1 MKKKIISILSIC
13 AFGIIGLGLGNIQP
27 TNASATEMMVYV
39 SSEGNDENAGT
50 INSPY
55 ATLDKALTE
64 VPNGGTIILQDT
76 VAVDSWTAH
85 GKTVTI
91 TGGGLDVSGLP
102 NSEFN
107 DGKGTQMKEIVI
119 NDSVTFTNMTW
130 TVDSTLETFIYANG
144 NKMVFGEGV
153 SYSQEKIRLFGGG
166 KEGSMVASTNLTVLA
181 GTYNYIYGGSLR
193 GTVTGNTNL
202 TVGGTVNNNDSD
214 VDYEINSGHAFIYSV
229 LGGGH
234 VDTVKGSTNLVFQD
248 AAKAVYVAGGAYGWG
263 GTIAKGT
270 NVTVTGGTIMG
281 VYGSCLNGGHAT
293 SGASVRV
300 EGGTMQQVFGGS
312 EGQIVTGNVDVRLL
326 GGTITRRVYAGSY
339 GNGTKKYVVSGKINL
354 ELGGNVNITF
364 GASQSDKGIYGR
376 SRYEVDAENCQIVFT
391 SVTAYNA
398 YKDKLGGQDW
408 GATSIMGSIA
418 AADEYHYYT
427 YTESD
432 DVITQT
438 CAYHDTLAATA
449 TLGMDENV
457 SLQYTGSAIKPATLT
472 FSGDWEYDKPA
483 IAYENNIEIGKAKY
497 SVVVG
502 GLNVEKEFVIVDTP
516 TILGGSVRTA
526 TDSGLRFQST
536 VPSGLKNSGATFGTL
551 IIPRQTLEKSGDLN
565 LTHEHPYFAQKLIE
579 DVPQTKWATE
589 EVKNTKPH
597 VYKEGNEYFNA
608 VLTGIPEEHY
618 DKVIVARS
626 YVYANGKYYYA
637 EEKERSI
644 AEVAAKA
651 LQAGDTTVE
660 TIGVLHN
667 YVDKALED
675 YTLAIEGMA
684 VVYEKESGQLTLTG
698 NNGYVAIWSSDNN
711 NILSVDENG
720 QITAGKT
727 EGKVTVTAT
736 IGTKTAKFDVIV
748 KYRWTGYF

>member
-1 MKKKIISILSIC
+1 MKKRIISILSIC
-13 AFGIIGLGLGNIQP
+13 ALGVTGFAFANMQ
-27 TNASATEMMVYV
+27 TTQATAIESVVYV
-39 SSEGNDENAGT
+39 AANGSDEGAGT
-50 INSPY
+50 SDSPY

-64 VPNGGTIILQDT
+64 VADGGTIQLKDT
-76 VAVDSWTAH
+76 ITLDSWTAH

-91 TGGGLDVSGLP
+91 TGGGFDVSGLP

-144 NKMVFGEGV
+144 YKMTVGAGV
-153 SYSQEKIRLFGGG
+153 SYSNDMVRLFGGG
-166 KEGSMVASTNLTVLA
+166 KEGTTVEKTDLTVLS

-193 GTVTGNTNL
+193 STVTGNTNL

-248 AAKAVYVAGGAYGWG
+248 AAKAVYVAGGGYGWG
-263 GTIAKGT
+263 STISKGT

-339 GNGTKKYVVSGKINL
+339 GNGTTKYVVSGKINL

-376 SRYEVDAENCQIVFT
+376 SRYNVDAENCQIVFT
-391 SVTAYNA
+391 SATAYNA
-398 YKDKLGGQDW
+398 YKDELGGQDW
-408 GATSIMGSIA
+408 GANSIMGSIA

-432 DVITQT
+432 NVITQT

-457 SLQYTGSAIKPATLT
+457 SLKYTGSAIKPATLT

-502 GLNVEKEFVIVDTP
+502 ELNVEKEFVIVDTP

-526 TDSGLRFQST
+526 APSGLRFQSKIED
-536 VPSGLKNSGATFGTL
+536 GMKDSGATFGTL
-551 IIPRQTLEKSGDLN
+551 VIPKGVLGDN
-565 LTHEHPYFAQKLIE
+565 ELTAETSNVEDIE
-579 DVPQTKWATE
+579 QTKWATE
-589 EVKNTKPH
+589 DVRAYHFED
-597 VYKEGNEYFNA
+597 YEEGYEYFNA
-608 VLTGIPEEHY
+608 VLTEIPDEHF
-618 DKVIVARS
+618 DEVIVARS
-626 YVYANGKYYYA
+626 YVYANGQYYYSDPV
-637 EEKERSI
+637 ERSI
-644 AEVAAKA
+644 AQVAAYAIQDGYEQEILRDYVTKA
-651 LQAGDTTVE
+651 LADTTV
-660 TIGVLHN
+660 TMQTT
-667 YVDKALED
+667 A
-675 YTLAIEGMA
+675 TLFEG
-684 VVYEKESGQLTLTG
+684 ESMQLTLSG
-698 NNGYVAIWSSDNN
+698 NKGYVAIWSTNSD
-711 NILSVDENG
+711 ILTVDNEGNV
-720 QITAGKT
+720 TAGKK
-727 EGKVTVTAT
+727 EGTATVVAKLGTITVTCEVT
-736 IGTKTAKFDVIV
+736 V

>member
-27 TNASATEMMVYV
+27 TNASATETTVYV
-39 SSEGNDENAGT
+39 SSSGSDENAGT
-50 INSPY
+50 SASPY
-55 ATLDKALTE
+55 ETLDKALTE
-64 VPNGGTIILQDT
+64 VPNGGTITLKDT
-76 VAVDSWTAH
+76 IAVDSWTAH

-91 TGGGLDVSGLP
+91 TGGGLNVSGLP

-326 GGTITRRVYAGSY
+326 GGKITRRVYAGSY
-339 GNGTKKYVVSGKINL
+339 GNGTTKYVVNGKINL

-376 SRYEVDAENCQIVFT
+376 SRYNSDVEDCQIVFT
-391 SVTAYNA
+391 SQAAYDS
-398 YKDKLGGQDW
+398 YKNKLGGS
-408 GATSIMGSIA
+408 TLIMGSTS
-418 AADEYHYYT
+418 AADIYHYYT
-427 YTESD
+427 YTAND
-432 DVITQT
+432 NVLTQS
-438 CAYHDTLAATA
+438 CAYHTELAATA
-449 TLGMDENV
+449 TLNLTGDCK
-457 SLQYTGSAIKPATLT
+457 YTGGKVTPVELS
-472 FSGDWEYDKPA
+472 FSGDWEYNKPA
-483 IAYENNIEIGKAKY
+483 MTYANNVEIGAATA
-497 SVVVG
+497 SVTAGDVTAQQ
-502 GLNVEKEFVIVDTP
+502 KFVIVDTP

-526 TDSGLRFQST
+526 NDSGLRFQST
-536 VPSGLKNSGATFGTL
+536 VPSGLKDSGATFGTL

-608 VLTGIPEEHY
+608 VLTGIPEQHY

-644 AEVAAKA
+644 ADVAAKA
-651 LQAGDTTVE
+651 LQAGDATET
-660 TIGVLHN
+660 TIGVLQN
-667 YVDKALED
+667 YVDKALEN
-675 YTLAIEGMA
+675 YTLAIEGTA
-684 VVYEKESGQLTLTG
+684 VVYEKESAQLTLTG

-720 QITAGKT
+720 QITAGKK

>member
-1 MKKKIISILSIC
+1 MKKKIVGILSIC
-13 AFGIIGLGLGNIQP
+13 ALGAMLFAVGNIKP
-27 TNASATEMMVYV
+27 VDVSAVETTVYV
-39 SSEGNDENAGT
+39 SSTGSDENDGT
-50 INSPY
+50 ADSPY

-64 VPNGGTIILQDT
+64 INNGGTITLKDT
-76 VAVDSWTAH
+76 VTIDGWTAH

-91 TGGGLDVSGLP
+91 TGGGLNVSGLP

-144 NKMVFGEGV
+144 NTMVFGEGV

-166 KEGSMVASTNLTVLA
+166 KEGSTVESTNLTVLA

-214 VDYEINSGHAFIYSV
+214 VDYEISSGHAFIYSV

-263 GTIAKGT
+263 GTIAQGT

-339 GNGTKKYVVSGKINL
+339 GNGTTKYVVSGKINL

-376 SRYEVDAENCQIVFT
+376 SRYNVDAENCQIVFT
-391 SVTAYNA
+391 SATAYNA
-398 YKDKLGGQDW
+398 YKDQLGGQDW
-408 GATSIMGSIA
+408 GASSIMGSIA

-516 TILGGSVRTA
+516 TILGGSVRLSA
-526 TDSGLRFQST
+526 PSGLRFQSKIQT
-536 VPSGLKNSGATFGTL
+536 ELADTGAKFGTL
-551 IIPRQTLEKSGDLN
+551 IIPKEVLGEN
-565 LTHEHPYFAQKLIE
+565 ELTVDTATVNNI
-579 DVPQTKWATE
+579 VQTKWATE
-589 EVKNTKPH
+589 DVRVNHPKDYE
-597 VYKEGNEYFNA
+597 EGYEYFNA
-608 VLTGIPEEHY
+608 VLTEIPEEY
-618 DKVIVARS
+618 FDEVIVARS
-626 YVYANGKYYYA
+626 YVYANGQYYYS
-637 EEKERSI
+637 EPEERSI
-644 AEVAAKA
+644 AQVAAYAIQDGYEQEILRDYVTKA
-651 LQAGDTTVE
+651 LSDSTVSMQNSME
-660 TIGVLHN
+660 I
-667 YVDKALED
+667 YEMKSAQLE
-675 YTLAIEGMA
+675 
-684 VVYEKESGQLTLTG
+684 LTG
-698 NNGYVAIWSSDNN
+698 NKGYVAVWSSSDES
-711 NILSVDENG
+711 IVTVDKNG
-720 QITAGKT
+720 KITALTK
-727 EGKVTVTAT
+727 EGTAIVTAKLGNIEVKCTVTV
-736 IGTKTAKFDVIV
+736 KH
-748 KYRWTGYF
+748 RWTGYF

>member
-1 MKKKIISILSIC
+1 MKKIIIFILSIC
-13 AFGIIGLGLGNIQP
+13 ALATGAVAVGNIQP
-27 TNASATEMMVYV
+27 TTAAAAEKIIYVASTGSDSNDGSNA
-39 SSEGNDENAGT
+39 
-50 INSPY
+50 SPY

-64 VPNGGTIILQDT
+64 VENGGKITLKDTITLNEW
-76 VAVDSWTAH
+76 AAH

-91 TGGGLDVSGLP
+91 TGGVLDVSGIP
-102 NSEFN
+102 TTTDST
-107 DGKGTQMKEIVI
+107 DKELKEVVI
-119 NDSVTFTNMTW
+119 NDSVTFQNISW
-130 TVDSTLETFIYANG
+130 TIASAVDTYIYANG
-144 NKMVFGEGV
+144 YKTTIGEGV
-153 SYSQEKIRLFGGG
+153 SYSQDKVRLFGGG
-166 KEGSMVASTNLTVLA
+166 KENTTVASTDLTVLS

-202 TVGGTVNNNDSD
+202 TVGGTVNNNGSD

-376 SRYEVDAENCQIVFT
+376 SRYNVDDENCQIVFT
-391 SVTAYNA
+391 SEAAYNA

-432 DVITQT
+432 NVITQT

-516 TILGGSVRTA
+516 VVLGGSVRTSA
-526 TDSGLRFQST
+526 SSGLRFQSKIDAN
-536 VPSGLKNSGATFGTL
+536 LKNSGATFGTL
-551 IIPRQTLEKSGDLN
+551 LIPKEVLGEN
-565 LTHEHPYFAQKLIE
+565 ELTVNTATVNNIQQK
-579 DVPQTKWATE
+579 KWATDSVKTNNPEQYE
-589 EVKNTKPH
+589 E
-597 VYKEGNEYFNA
+597 GFEYFNA
-608 VLTGIPEEHY
+608 VLTEIPEEHY

-626 YVYANGKYYYA
+626 YVYANGKYYYS
-637 EEKERSI
+637 EPVERSI
-644 AEVAAKA
+644 AQVASYA
-651 LQAGDTTVE
+651 LQDKYTDDILYE
-660 TIGVLHN
+660 
-667 YVDKALED
+667 YVDKALENV
-675 YTLAIEGMA
+675 TVTMETA
-684 VVYEKESGQLTLTG
+684 VKLFATESYQLTLTG
-698 NNGYVAIWSSDNN
+698 NMGYVAIWSS
-711 NILSVDENG
+711 SDENVATVDKNG
-720 QITAGKT
+720 NVTAKQEGKATITAKLGNKT
-727 EGKVTVTAT
+727 VQCVVTV
-736 IGTKTAKFDVIV
+736 KQ
-748 KYRWTGYF
+748 WTGYY

>member
-1 MKKKIISILSIC
+1 MKKRIISILSIC
-13 AFGIIGLGLGNIQP
+13 ALGVTGFAFANMQ
-27 TNASATEMMVYV
+27 TTQATAIESVVYV
-39 SSEGNDENAGT
+39 ATNGSDEGTGT
-50 INSPY
+50 SDSPY

-64 VPNGGTIILQDT
+64 VADGGTIQLKDT
-76 VAVDSWTAH
+76 ITLDSWKAH
-85 GKTVTI
+85 GKSVTI
-91 TGGGLDVSGLP
+91 TGGGFDVSGLP

-119 NDSVTFTNMTW
+119 NDSVTFTNITW

-144 NKMVFGEGV
+144 YKMTVGAGV
-153 SYSQEKIRLFGGG
+153 SYSNDMVRLFAGG
-166 KEGSMVASTNLTVLA
+166 KEGTTVAKTDLTVLS

-214 VDYEINSGHAFIYSV
+214 VDYEINSGHTFIYSV

-376 SRYEVDAENCQIVFT
+376 SRYNVDAENCQIVFT
-391 SVTAYNA
+391 SATAYNA
-398 YKDKLGGQDW
+398 YKDELGGQDG
-408 GATSIMGSIA
+408 GATLVMGSIA
-418 AADEYHYYT
+418 AADDYHYYT

-432 DVITQT
+432 NVITQT

-449 TLGMDENV
+449 TLGMDETV

-497 SVVVG
+497 SVLVG
-502 GLNVEKEFVIVDTP
+502 ELNVEKEFVIVDTP

-526 TDSGLRFQST
+526 APSGLRFQSKIED
-536 VPSGLKNSGATFGTL
+536 GMKDSGAKFGTL
-551 IIPRQTLEKSGDLN
+551 IIPKEVLGEN
-565 LTHEHPYFAQKLIE
+565 ELTVDTSTVENIEQKN
-579 DVPQTKWATE
+579 WATE
-589 EVKNTKPH
+589 DVKANH
-597 VYKEGNEYFNA
+597 LEDYEEGYEYFNA
-608 VLTGIPEEHY
+608 VLTEIPEEY
-618 DKVIVARS
+618 FAEVIVARS
-626 YVYANGKYYYA
+626 YVYANGQYYYSDPV
-637 EEKERSI
+637 ERSI
-644 AEVAAKA
+644 AQVAAYA
-651 LQAGDTTVE
+651 IQDGYTNEILYD
-660 TIGVLHN
+660 
-667 YVDKALED
+667 YVDKALAD
-675 YTLAIEGMA
+675 TTVTMQTTATLFEG
-684 VVYEKESGQLTLTG
+684 ESMQLTLSG
-698 NNGYVAIWSSDNN
+698 NKGYVAIWSTDSD
-711 NILSVDENG
+711 ILTVDKDGNV
-720 QITAGKT
+720 TAGKK
-727 EGKVTVTAT
+727 EGTATVVAKLGTITVTCEVT
-736 IGTKTAKFDVIV
+736 V

>member
-1 MKKKIISILSIC
+1 MKKRIIATLSIC
-13 AFGIIGLGLGNIQP
+13 MLVTACFAFVNIKP
-27 TNASATEMMVYV
+27 MDAIAAETAVYV
-39 SSEGNDENAGT
+39 ASNGSDDGEGTDV
-50 INSPY
+50 SPY

-64 VPNGGTIILQDT
+64 VENGGTITLKDT
-76 VAVDSWTAH
+76 VTIDSWTAH

-91 TGGGLDVSGLP
+91 TGGGLNVSGLP

-119 NDSVTFTNMTW
+119 NDSVTFTKMTW

-166 KEGSMVASTNLTVLA
+166 KEGSTVASTNLTVLA

-202 TVGGTVNNNDSD
+202 TVGGTVNNNGSN
-214 VDYEINSGHAFIYSV
+214 VDYQINSGHAFIYSV

-339 GNGTKKYVVSGKINL
+339 GNGKTKYVVSGKINL

-364 GASQSDKGIYGR
+364 GASQNDKGIYAR
-376 SRYEVDAENCQIVFT
+376 SRYNDDVEDCQLVFT
-391 SVTAYNA
+391 SEAAYNA
-398 YKDKLGGQDW
+398 YKDQLGSQDW
-408 GATSIMGSIA
+408 GATSIMSSIA

-516 TILGGSVRTA
+516 TILGGSVRLSA
-526 TDSGLRFQST
+526 PSGLRFQSK
-536 VPSGLKNSGATFGTL
+536 VPSELANSGATFGTL
-551 IIPRQTLEKSGDLN
+551 YIPKDVLGSNE
-565 LTHEHPYFAQKLIE
+565 LTVATPTVENVQ
-579 DVPQTKWATE
+579 QTKWATDSVRENNPQQYE
-589 EVKNTKPH
+589 E
-597 VYKEGNEYFNA
+597 GCEYFNA

-626 YVYANGKYYYA
+626 YVYANGQYYYSDTV
-637 EEKERSI
+637 ERSI
-644 AEVAAKA
+644 AQVSACA
-651 LQAGDTTVE
+651 LKDGYTNQILYD
-660 TIGVLHN
+660 
-667 YVDKALED
+667 YVDKALADSTVSMESKV
-675 YTLAIEGMA
+675 T
-684 VVYEKESGQLTLTG
+684 VYEGESYQLTLTG
-698 NNGYVAIWSSDNN
+698 NKGYAVIWSTDSD
-711 NILSVDENG
+711 ILTVDENG
-720 QITAGKT
+720 KITVGEDEGNALVMAKIGSQIVKCT
-727 EGKVTVTAT
+727 VTV
-736 IGTKTAKFDVIV
+736 KQ
-748 KYRWTGYF
+748 RWTGYY